1 MAKSRHTSGSSLCP
15 KRHVD
20 RVIVMSEY
28 PSRLKKIFGSGPI
41 GMLISVSLLFIAD
54 WLNEWIAPVPLLENR
69 LILDSVFL
77 ASILITLAM
86 IIWSVKSL
94 PASERGN
101 KLSTR
106 GAFKYVRHPLY
117 AAFLSIFNFG
127 LAVYL
132 NSYIFILWAI
142 ILYPIWH
149 CVVRSEERLMAT
161 IFGQSYVE
169 YQRTT
174 GRFFPR
180 FRYRHGKPR

>member
-1 MAKSRHTSGSSLCP
+1 
-15 KRHVD
+15 
-20 RVIVMSEY
+20 MSTH
-28 PSRLKKIFGSGPI
+28 PSRFSKLFGSGPV
-41 GMLISVSLLFIAD
+41 GLLISVGLLLIAN
-54 WLNEWIAPVPLLENR
+54 WLNKWIAPVPLSGNR
-69 LILDSVFL
+69 FILDSVFL
-77 ASILITLAM
+77 ASTLLTLAM

-106 GAFKYVRHPLY
+106 GAFRYVRHPLY
-117 AAFLSIFNFG
+117 AAFLSIFDFG

-142 ILYPIWH
+142 ILHPIWH
-149 CVVRSEERLMAT
+149 RLVRSEEKLMIS

-180 FRYRHGKPR
+180 LHHRHERPR